1 MKKKYYSVLMGH
13 ILFSLACYIYLIL
26 DAKEYLTISGL
37 HHFSSAFF
45 IVAGVLTYVGAAPY
59 LKDKVTTKAAIRFAS
74 ISFLTILV
82 FLVSYE
88 LYKPAYTYEEAQQR
102 VEAEYSLAVRDSHF
116 KTIQILDTN
125 YEHYRVAA
133 GEEEQ
138 IQEFMINPKTGEI
151 KTLKTDD

>member
-1 MKKKYYSVLMGH
+1 MKLSGLLAAMGFLMCGASVL
-13 ILFSLACYIYLIL
+13 
-26 DAKEYLTISGL
+26 LTIMTLVSYESGNGL
-37 HHFSSAFF
+37 TLLISALVFLNGL
-45 IVAGVLTYVGAAPY
+45 IAIGVA
-59 LKDKVTTKAAIRFAS
+59 I

-102 VEAEYSLAVRDSHF
+102 VGAEYSLAIRDSHF
-116 KTIQILDTN
+116 KTIRILDTN

-133 GEEEQ
+133 GEEGQ

-151 KTLKTDD
+151 KALKTDD

>member
-1 MKKKYYSVLMGH
+1 MVCGASVL
-13 ILFSLACYIYLIL
+13 
-26 DAKEYLTISGL
+26 LTIMTLVSYESSNGL
-37 HHFSSAFF
+37 TLLISALVFLNGL
-45 IVAGVLTYVGAAPY
+45 I
-59 LKDKVTTKAAIRFAS
+59 AIRFAS

-102 VEAEYSLAVRDSHF
+102 VEAEYSLAIRASHF

-133 GEEEQ
+133 GEEGQ

-151 KTLKTDD
+151 KALKTDD